1 MTTIF
6 KQIIDKKIPADII
19 YENDKLICI
28 KDINPVAP
36 IHLLIIPKKEIAT
49 INDISNND
57 RELIGDMFIAAK
69 KVAKMYNI
77 DEKGYRVIMNCNN
90 DGCQSVYHL
99 HLHLLGGK
107 KLNWEQI

>member
-28 KDINPVAP
+28 KDINPIAP
-36 IHLLIIPKKEIAT
+36 IHLLIIPKKEIPT
-49 INDISNND
+49 INDISNED

-69 KVAKMYNI
+69 KLAKLLNI
-77 DEKGYRVIMNCNN
+77 DEKGYRVIMNCND
-90 DGCQSVYHL
+90 DGGQTVAHIHL
-99 HLHLLGGK
+99 HCLGGRRMS
-107 KLNWEQI
+107 WPPG